1 MIELEE
7 KKIKG
12 SYMRQK
18 KRKGTE
24 NIETDYQIQHM
35 KQEAQY
41 PPAEE
46 SRSGEQRQKKR
57 EEM

>member
-1 MIELEE
+1 
-7 KKIKG
+7 
-12 SYMRQK
+12 MRQK